1 MKLNKPKNFTDRQ
14 NEDLVGAYMRQI
26 GAIPRLTH
34 EEEVFYART
43 YNEARIALQEALS
56 RMPAILLYALDEKKH
71 VDHAGRK
78 HGHFSLEKGSAHSI
92 DTIKAILEDALVK
105 IKIMLKEGY
114 EDSRETRELIYT
126 TLASQIKPFKFTS
139 TFYSNTI
146 ERIKAISG
154 DASIQRLSLLSVDD
168 FAVEKKK
175 AITSFSLME
184 KTCQSIVEGNLRLV
198 VSIAKKYSKN
208 STHFLDLIQEGNIG
222 LISAVEKFEYTLGY
236 SFSTYATWWIRQAIT
251 RAKMDLIRTVR
262 LPANMVNQIN
272 QIQKTEQELLQLTGT
287 KPTTEDVAEKIGI
300 TPSKVR
306 ALIKMTQQPVS
317 MQTSVNDSDNTEM
330 SNFIPDQ
337 KGGSPDEFAAQ
348 SLLVDSLKEVLETL
362 NEREKKILQMRF
374 GLKDGTFHTLEDV
387 GKVFSISRE
396 RIRQIELA
404 AIKKLRQPD
413 RMKFIANE

>member
-1 MKLNKPKNFTDRQ
+1 LSKAKDFSDRQ

-26 GAIPRLTH
+26 GSIPRLTH
-34 EEEVFYART
+34 EEEFYYAKT
-43 YNEARIALQEALS
+43 YNEARVSLQKSLS
-56 RMPAILLYALDEKKH
+56 KMPGILLQSLDEKKH

-78 HGHFSLEKGSAHSI
+78 HGHFSLEKGSVHSI
-92 DTIKAILEDALVK
+92 DTIKELLRDALGK
-105 IKIMLKEGY
+105 IYIMLKEGY
-114 EDSRETRELIYT
+114 KESLATRDLIFDT
-126 TLASQIKPFKFTS
+126 VSTQIRPFKFTC
-139 TFYSNTI
+139 TFYSNTLD
-146 ERIKAISG
+146 RIKNLTTDEQIKTV
-154 DASIQRLSLLSVDD
+154 SLLSVED
-168 FAVEKKK
+168 FQIERKA
-175 AITSFSLME
+175 AITAFKEME
-184 KTCQSIVEGNLRLV
+184 RSCQSIVEGNLRLV

-222 LISAVEKFEYTLGY
+222 LISAVEKFEYSLGY

-272 QIQKTEQELLQLTGT
+272 QIQKAEQELLQEGGA
-287 KPTTEDVAEKIGI
+287 KPSTEDVAEKVGL
-300 TPSKVR
+300 TASKVR

-317 MQTSVNDSDNTEM
+317 MQTAVNDSDNTEM

-337 KGGSPDEFAAQ
+337 DGDSPDEFAAH

-362 NEREKKILQMRF
+362 NEREKKILEMRF
-374 GLKDGTFHTLEDV
+374 GLNDGTFHTLEDV

>member
-1 MKLNKPKNFTDRQ
+1 MSNAKTYTDGQ

-26 GAIPRLTH
+26 GSIPRLTH
-34 EEEVFYART
+34 EEEFYYAKT
-43 YNEARIALQEALS
+43 YNESRISLQKALVT
-56 RMPAILLYALDEKKH
+56 MPAILLESLDDKKH

-78 HGHFSLEKGSAHSI
+78 HGHFSLEKGSVHNI
-92 DTIKAILEDALVK
+92 DSIKAILADALSK
-105 IKIMLKEGY
+105 IKIMISEGY
-114 EDSRETRELIYT
+114 EESIATRELIYD
-126 TLASQIKPFKFTS
+126 TLAEQIKPFKFTS
-139 TFYSNTI
+139 TFYSKTLDRLKSI
-146 ERIKAISG
+146 QGEEIKAICM
-154 DASIQRLSLLSVDD
+154 LSDED
-168 FAVEKKK
+168 FEKSKK
-175 AITSFSLME
+175 LALDSFKEME
-184 KTCQSIVEGNLRLV
+184 RACTCIVEGNLRLV

-272 QIQKTEQELLQLTGT
+272 QIQKAEQELLQQTGA
-287 KPTTEDVAEKIGI
+287 KPTTEEIAAKVELSVA
-300 TPSKVR
+300 KVR

-337 KGGSPDEFAAQ
+337 DNDLPDEFAAQ

-362 NEREKKILQMRF
+362 NDREKKILEMRF
-374 GLKDGTFHTLEDV
+374 GLNDGNFHTLEDV

>member
-1 MKLNKPKNFTDRQ
+1 MSKAKNFTDRQ

-26 GAIPRLTH
+26 GSIPRLTH
-34 EEEVFYART
+34 EEEFYYAKT
-43 YNEARIALQEALS
+43 YNEARVSLQQALS
-56 RMPAILLYALDEKKH
+56 RMPSILLQSLDEKKH

-78 HGHFSLEKGSAHSI
+78 HGHFSLEKGSEHSI
-92 DTIKAILEDALVK
+92 DSIKALLRDALDK
-105 IKIMLKEGY
+105 IHIMLKEGY
-114 EDSRETRELIYT
+114 EESEATRDLIYT
-126 TLASQIKPFKFTS
+126 TVGSQIRPFKFTC
-139 TFYSNTI
+139 TFYSNTLDRVKALTD
-146 ERIKAISG
+146 EAQIK
-154 DASIQRLSLLSVDD
+154 RVSLLSVED
-168 FAVEKKK
+168 FNTEKKN
-175 AITSFSLME
+175 ALDAFGEME
-184 KTCQSIVEGNLRLV
+184 RACQSIVEGNLRLV

-272 QIQKTEQELLQLTGT
+272 QIQKTEQELLQLTGA
-287 KPTTEDVAEKIGI
+287 KPTTEDIAEKIGL

-337 KGGSPDEFAAQ
+337 DGGSPDEFAAQ

-362 NEREKKILQMRF
+362 NEREKRILEMRF
-374 GLKDGTFHTLEDV
+374 GLNDGTFHTLEDV

-404 AIKKLRQPD
+404 AIKKLRQPE

>member
-1 MKLNKPKNFTDRQ
+1 MSKSKHFSDGQ

-26 GAIPRLTH
+26 GSIPRLTS
-34 EEEVFYART
+34 EEEYYYSKMYNDARLSLQS
-43 YNEARIALQEALS
+43 ALAQ
-56 RMPAILLYALDEKKH
+56 MPSILLAALDEKKH
-71 VDHAGRK
+71 IDHAGRK

-92 DTIKAILEDALVK
+92 DTIKKLLQDALAKVN
-105 IKIMLKEGY
+105 IMLKEGY
-114 EDSRETRELIYT
+114 KDSSETRQLIFDT
-126 TLASQIKPFKFTS
+126 VAEQVKPFKFTC
-139 TFYSNTI
+139 TFYSNTLD
-146 ERIKAISG
+146 RIKDLSET
-154 DASIQRLSLLSVDD
+154 SEIQENTLLSDED
-168 FAVEKKK
+168 FAVCKKQ
-175 AITSFSLME
+175 ALDAFSEME
-184 KTCQSIVEGNLRLV
+184 KACKCIVEGNLRLV

-222 LISAVEKFEYTLGY
+222 LISAVEKFEYSLGY

-272 QIQKTEQELLQLTGT
+272 QIQKAEQDLLQESGA
-287 KPTTEDVAEKIGI
+287 KPTTEEIAERVGLSG
-300 TPSKVR
+300 SKVR

-337 KGGSPDEFAAQ
+337 DGDSPDEFAAQ
-348 SLLVDSLKEVLETL
+348 SLLSDSLREVLETL
-362 NEREKKILQMRF
+362 NDREKKILEMRF
-374 GLKDGTFHTLEDV
+374 GLNDGTYHTLEDV

-404 AIKKLRQPD
+404 AIKKLRLPE

>member
-1 MKLNKPKNFTDRQ
+1 MSKTKTYTDGQ

-26 GAIPRLTH
+26 GSIPRLTH
-34 EEEVFYART
+34 EEEFYYAKT
-43 YNEARIALQEALS
+43 YNESRIALQQSLV
-56 RMPAILLYALDEKKH
+56 RMPAVLLDSLDDKKH

-78 HGHFSLEKGSAHSI
+78 HGHFSLEKGSIHNI
-92 DTIKAILEDALVK
+92 DTIKAILSDALAK
-105 IKIMLKEGY
+105 INIMVKEGY
-114 EDSRETRELIYT
+114 EESRETRELIYD
-126 TLASQIKPFKFTS
+126 TLAEQIRPFKFTS
-139 TFYSNTI
+139 TFYSKTL
-146 ERIKAISG
+146 ERVRAIST
-154 DASIQRLSLLSVDD
+154 AEEITKFCLLDEED
-168 FAVEKKK
+168 FAGSRAVALDSFK
-175 AITSFSLME
+175 AME
-184 KTCQSIVEGNLRLV
+184 RSCTCIVEGNLRLV

-272 QIQKTEQELLQLTGT
+272 QIQKAEQELLQLNGS
-287 KPTTEDVAEKIGI
+287 KPPTEDIAEKVGL
-300 TPSKVR
+300 TVSKVR
-306 ALIKMTQQPVS
+306 ALVKMTQQPVS

-337 KGGSPDEFAAQ
+337 DGDLPDEFAAQ

-362 NEREKKILQMRF
+362 NEREKKILEMRF
-374 GLKDGTFHTLEDV
+374 GLNDGNFHTLEDV

>member
-1 MKLNKPKNFTDRQ
+1 MSKAKTYTDGQ

-26 GAIPRLTH
+26 GSIPRLTH
-34 EEEVFYART
+34 EEEFYYAKT
-43 YNEARIALQEALS
+43 YNESRLALQQALVT
-56 RMPAILLYALDEKKH
+56 MPAVLLEALDEKKH

-78 HGHFSLEKGSAHSI
+78 HGHFSLEKGSVHNI
-92 DTIKAILEDALVK
+92 DSIKALLSDALEK
-105 IKIMLKEGY
+105 INIMLKEGY
-114 EDSRETRELIYT
+114 DESHATRELIYD
-126 TLASQIKPFKFTS
+126 TLAEQVKPFKFTS
-139 TFYSNTI
+139 TFYTNTL
-146 ERIKAISG
+146 ERVRGIDSPDEIK
-154 DASIQRLSLLSVDD
+154 DLCLLSEED
-168 FAVEKKK
+168 FAVSK
-175 AITSFSLME
+175 AKALDAFKEME
-184 KTCQSIVEGNLRLV
+184 RACKCIVEGNLRLV

-222 LISAVEKFEYTLGY
+222 LISAVEKFEYSLGY

-272 QIQKTEQELLQLTGT
+272 QIQKAEQELLQLSGS
-287 KPTTEDVAEKIGI
+287 KPPVEDIAEKVGLSV
-300 TPSKVR
+300 SKVR

-337 KGGSPDEFAAQ
+337 DNDLPDEFAAQ

-362 NEREKKILQMRF
+362 NEREKKILEMRF
-374 GLKDGTFHTLEDV
+374 GLNDGNFHTLEDV

>member
-1 MKLNKPKNFTDRQ
+1 
-14 NEDLVGAYMRQI
+14 MRQI
-26 GAIPRLTH
+26 GSIPRLTH
-34 EEEVFYART
+34 EEEFYYAKT
-43 YNEARIALQEALS
+43 YNESRISLQKALV
-56 RMPAILLYALDEKKH
+56 RMPAILLESLDDKKH

-78 HGHFSLEKGSAHSI
+78 HGHFSLEKGSVHNI
-92 DTIKAILEDALVK
+92 DSIKAMLSDALDK
-105 IKIMLKEGY
+105 IKIMVKEGY
-114 EDSRETRELIYT
+114 EESIATRELIYD
-126 TLASQIKPFKFTS
+126 TLAEQVKPFKFTS
-139 TFYSNTI
+139 TFYSKTLDRVKTI
-146 ERIKAISG
+146 SQEEIE
-154 DASIQRLSLLSVDD
+154 SICLLSQED
-168 FAVEKKK
+168 FEESK
-175 AITSFSLME
+175 ALALDSFKEME
-184 KTCQSIVEGNLRLV
+184 RACQCIVEGNLRLV

-272 QIQKTEQELLQLTGT
+272 QIQKAEQELLQKTGA
-287 KPTTEDVAEKIGI
+287 KPTVEEIAEKVEL
-300 TPSKVR
+300 TVSKVR

-337 KGGSPDEFAAQ
+337 DNDLPDEFAAQ

-362 NEREKKILQMRF
+362 NEREKKILEMRF
-374 GLKDGTFHTLEDV
+374 GLNDGNFHTLEDV

>member
-1 MKLNKPKNFTDRQ
+1 MSNAKTYTDGQ

-26 GAIPRLTH
+26 GSIPRLTH
-34 EEEVFYART
+34 EEEFYYAKT
-43 YNEARIALQEALS
+43 YNESRISLQKALVT
-56 RMPAILLYALDEKKH
+56 MPAILLESLDDKKH

-78 HGHFSLEKGSAHSI
+78 HGHFSLEKGSIHNI
-92 DTIKAILEDALVK
+92 DSIKAMLDDALTK
-105 IKIMLKEGY
+105 IKIMISEGY
-114 EDSRETRELIYT
+114 EESIATRELIYD
-126 TLASQIKPFKFTS
+126 TLADQIKPFKFTS
-139 TFYSNTI
+139 TFYSKTLERLKSI
-146 ERIKAISG
+146 EGEEIKTFCM
-154 DASIQRLSLLSVDD
+154 LSEED
-168 FAVEKKK
+168 FERNKKL
-175 AITSFSLME
+175 ALDSFKEME
-184 KTCQSIVEGNLRLV
+184 RACTSIVEGNLRLV

-272 QIQKTEQELLQLTGT
+272 QIQKAEQELLQQTGA
-287 KPTTEDVAEKIGI
+287 KPTTEEIAEKVEL
-300 TPSKVR
+300 SVAKVR

-337 KGGSPDEFAAQ
+337 DNDLPDEFAAQ

-362 NEREKKILQMRF
+362 NDREKKILEMRF
-374 GLKDGTFHTLEDV
+374 GLNDGNFHTLEDV

>member
-1 MKLNKPKNFTDRQ
+1 
-14 NEDLVGAYMRQI
+14 MRQI
-26 GAIPRLTH
+26 GSIPRLTH
-34 EEEVFYART
+34 EEEFYYAKT
-43 YNEARIALQEALS
+43 YNESRIALQQSLV
-56 RMPAILLYALDEKKH
+56 RMPAVLLDSLDDKKH

-78 HGHFSLEKGSAHSI
+78 HGHFSLEKGSIHNI
-92 DTIKAILEDALVK
+92 DTIKAILSDALAK
-105 IKIMLKEGY
+105 INIMVKEGY
-114 EDSRETRELIYT
+114 EESRETRELIYD
-126 TLASQIKPFKFTS
+126 TLAEQIRPFKFTS
-139 TFYSNTI
+139 TFYSKTL
-146 ERIKAISG
+146 ERVRAIST
-154 DASIQRLSLLSVDD
+154 AEEITKFCLLDEED
-168 FAVEKKK
+168 FAGSRAVALDSFK
-175 AITSFSLME
+175 AME
-184 KTCQSIVEGNLRLV
+184 RSCTCIVEGNLRLV

-272 QIQKTEQELLQLTGT
+272 QIQKAEQELLQLNGS
-287 KPTTEDVAEKIGI
+287 KPPTEDIAEKVGL
-300 TPSKVR
+300 TVSKVR
-306 ALIKMTQQPVS
+306 ALVKMTQQPVS

-337 KGGSPDEFAAQ
+337 DGDLPDEFAAQ

-362 NEREKKILQMRF
+362 NEREKKILEMRF
-374 GLKDGTFHTLEDV
+374 GLNDGNFHTLEDV

>member
-1 MKLNKPKNFTDRQ
+1 MSNAKTYTDGQ

-26 GAIPRLTH
+26 GSIPRLTH
-34 EEEVFYART
+34 EEEFYYAKT
-43 YNEARIALQEALS
+43 YNESRVSLQQALVT
-56 RMPAILLYALDEKKH
+56 MPAVLLESLDDKKH

-78 HGHFSLEKGSAHSI
+78 HGHFSLEKGSEHNI
-92 DTIKAILEDALVK
+92 DSIKALLSDALEK

-114 EDSRETRELIYT
+114 AESQATRELIYD
-126 TLASQIKPFKFTS
+126 TLAAQVKPFKFTS
-139 TFYSNTI
+139 TFYSKTLD
-146 ERIKAISG
+146 RIKEISSVEEIRDICLLNE
-154 DASIQRLSLLSVDD
+154 DA
-168 FAVEKKK
+168 FAKSKDK
-175 AITSFSLME
+175 ALDAFKEME
-184 KTCQSIVEGNLRLV
+184 KACKCIVEGNLRLV

-272 QIQKTEQELLQLTGT
+272 QIQKAEQELLQQSGS
-287 KPTTEDVAEKIGI
+287 KPPVEDIAEKVGLSA
-300 TPSKVR
+300 SKVR
-306 ALIKMTQQPVS
+306 ALVKMTQQPVS

-337 KGGSPDEFAAQ
+337 DGNLPDEFAAQ

-362 NEREKKILQMRF
+362 NDREKKILEMRF
-374 GLKDGTFHTLEDV
+374 GLNDGNFHTLEDV

>member
-1 MKLNKPKNFTDRQ
+1 MTLSKTKSYSDGQ

-26 GAIPRLTH
+26 GSIPRLTS
-34 EEEVFYART
+34 EEEYFYSKS
-43 YNEARIALQEALS
+43 YNDARISLQAALAQ
-56 RMPAILLYALDEKKH
+56 MPPILLSSLDEKKH
-71 VDHAGRK
+71 IDHAGRK
-78 HGHFSLEKGSAHSI
+78 HGHFSLEKGSVHSI
-92 DTIKAILEDALVK
+92 DSIKELLTSALSK
-105 IKIMLKEGY
+105 IEIMLKEGY
-114 EDSRETRELIYT
+114 EESIETRQLIFDT
-126 TLASQIKPFKFTS
+126 VAEQIKPFKFTC
-139 TFYSNTI
+139 TFYSSTLDKVKSLDT
-146 ERIKAISG
+146 EEEIKEKT
-154 DASIQRLSLLSVDD
+154 LLSMDD
-168 FAVEKKK
+168 FLASKEQALTAFK
-175 AITSFSLME
+175 AME
-184 KTCQSIVEGNLRLV
+184 KACNCIVEGNLRLV

-222 LISAVEKFEYTLGY
+222 LISAVEKFEYSLGY

-272 QIQKTEQELLQLTGT
+272 QIQKAEQDLLQESGA
-287 KPTTEDVAEKIGI
+287 KPTTEEIAERVGL
-300 TPSKVR
+300 TTSKVR

-337 KGGSPDEFAAQ
+337 DGGTPDDFAAQ
-348 SLLVDSLKEVLETL
+348 SLLSDSLREVLETL
-362 NEREKKILQMRF
+362 NEREKRILEMRF
-374 GLKDGTFHTLEDV
+374 GLNDGTYHTLEDV

-404 AIKKLRQPD
+404 AIKKLRLPE